1 MPRNF
6 IMLMACAILI
16 FGASLTHSN
25 VAQSKSLLEECN
37 LHSSRA
43 KVLACCQV
51 HVRLHKAPLWMHE
64 NNLNCPSAVV
74 CLAAPKLFTV
84 AGLPKKPD
92 CYLQVPSNTQGSG
105 PPPSFGRCGA
115 NCVSDIRLK
124 HGLNRLGITVYG
136 LPLYAF
142 SYNDRPGRYEGV
154 MAQDVL
160 KVMPEAVTMG
170 ADGYYRVNYDM
181 LGIEMKQIQ

>member
-1 MPRNF
+1 MSKK
-6 IMLMACAILI
+6 IMLFLAGAALAMGAA
-16 FGASLTHSN
+16 FGNSGA
-25 VAQSKSLLEECN
+25 AQSKSLLEECN

-51 HVRLHKAPLWMHE
+51 HVRLHKAPLWMQE
-64 NNLNCPSAVV
+64 NNLNCPKAVV
-74 CLAAPKLFTV
+74 CVTARKLFSV
-84 AGLPKKPD
+84 AGLPIKPD
-92 CYLQVPSNTQGSG
+92 CYLQDPASTQGSG
-105 PPPSFGRCGA
+105 PPPTGRCGA
-115 NCVSDIRLK
+115 NCTVSDVRLK
-124 HGLNRLGITVYG
+124 HDLNRLGITVHG

-170 ADGYYRVNYDM
+170 ADGYYRVNYEM